1 MTQPNVLFQIIID
14 SENLFMSQTADKKRI
29 RTNITGIKADQI
41 PVIVDAI
48 IDAGPEAVE
57 YFKKVVKEKIG
68 E

>member
-48 IDAGPEAVE
+48 IDAGPETVE
-57 YFKKVVKEKIG
+57 YFRKVVKDKIG